1 MHRAIGIVRVSQ
13 REDDSGHSPEVQARA
28 ILTKAATEGLTV
40 VPDDI
45 WDENVDSLGRI
56 RPVSGGALLADRPK
70 LEAAVSAVERGEA
83 VAIIAE
89 RFDRLFRDLDVQRQV
104 INRVEA
110 AAGRLV
116 VAAGEIS
123 HATAEA
129 ELQANMNGAIAQYNK
144 RTAMERSWAAVDVA
158 IEEGRVPWRDTTPGY
173 NTVDGCLVPNAD
185 AQIVREAF
193 QMRADGATIA
203 EVRTFLRDHGIERSY
218 HGVTHLLGSRVVLG
232 ELHFGKHT
240 PNPHAH
246 DAIVDETTWR
256 RVQAAR
262 QERGPRQRSD
272 RLLARID
279 VLRCASCGSRMIVGT
294 QRQHG
299 RSYPFYRCGRVREDC
314 AERPAISAVLVEQLV
329 TDAVQH
335 ALDGVVGRASAGQD
349 AIEAEG
355 VLERA
360 QADLDAAIRAFAGS
374 RTSRSPLSGWW
385 SSGRHG
391 MRRLGM
397 RSAYAA
403 FGRRLRSRRCTTGTR

>member
-1 MHRAIGIVRVSQ
+1 
-13 REDDSGHSPEVQARA
+13 
-28 ILTKAATEGLTV
+28 
-40 VPDDI
+40 
-45 WDENVDSLGRI
+45 
-56 RPVSGGALLADRPK
+56 
-70 LEAAVSAVERGEA
+70 
-83 VAIIAE
+83 
-89 RFDRLFRDLDVQRQV
+89 
-104 INRVEA
+104 
-110 AAGRLV
+110 
-116 VAAGEIS
+116 
-123 HATAEA
+123 
-129 ELQANMNGAIAQYNK
+129 
-144 RTAMERSWAAVDVA
+144 
-158 IEEGRVPWRDTTPGY
+158 
-173 NTVDGCLVPNAD
+173 
-185 AQIVREAF
+185 
-193 QMRADGATIA
+193 
-203 EVRTFLRDHGIERSY
+203 
-218 HGVTHLLGSRVVLG
+218 VLG

-360 QADLDAAIRAFAGS
+360 QADLDAAIRAFAGVQDE
-374 RTSRSPLSGWW
+374 PVALE
-385 SSGRHG
+385 
-391 MRRLGM
+391 RLVELRQARDEAAGHAERLRGL
-397 RSAYAA
+397 RSAIEVTALRDWDSLSLPA
-403 FGRRLRSRRCTTGTR
+403 RRGLIQAVVARVVVSRGRGAGRVRVELRE